1 MMKNVPTSLYYTLIV
16 SLGGFIF
23 GFDASVISG
32 AIGFIDVEFALSDWQ
47 QGFVVSSPTLGA
59 LFAMLFAGAIS
70 DAIGRRKSLIIV
82 ALLYFISAI
91 CSALAPNYV
100 LLVIARFIGGIAF
113 CSLIIAP
120 VYISEISS
128 AKHRGKMVS
137 VNQLNI
143 VLGFA
148 LSYFSNYYFLQLSYS
163 ELTWVKELGI
173 DTHTWRYMLGLE
185 TLPAALWFTLLFF
198 VPKSPRWLM
207 LKGKT
212 DEAKQSISTL
222 FDPHEAKVQLDEIYS
237 SLSEKSWSLKERLS
251 SLTVKSMRYPLFI
264 GITIAIA
271 QQITGI
277 NVIFFYAPT
286 IFEQSGV
293 GTDAAFMQAV
303 WIGLVNVAFTVV
315 AMLTIDK
322 WGRKPLLV
330 IGLCGVAISMTICA
344 YGFKQAVYEI
354 DSSDIAAIQQTDQ
367 QLANKLAEIKGVV
380 YYSDVTFKQ
389 SLQATLTT
397 AEYDTH
403 QQNILNSSITMN
415 APLVLFGII
424 AFVASFAVSLGPV
437 MWAMLAEIFPNQT
450 RAIAISLVGVINSL
464 TSFLVQ
470 LVFPWELMNL
480 GAAATFFSYGIFA
493 LVSLVLVV
501 KYFPETKGKTL
512 EQITESFEVR

>member
-1 MMKNVPTSLYYTLIV
+1 
-16 SLGGFIF
+16 
-23 GFDASVISG
+23 
-32 AIGFIDVEFALSDWQ
+32 
-47 QGFVVSSPTLGA
+47 
-59 LFAMLFAGAIS
+59 
-70 DAIGRRKSLIIV
+70 
-82 ALLYFISAI
+82 
-91 CSALAPNYV
+91 
-100 LLVIARFIGGIAF
+100 
-113 CSLIIAP
+113 
-120 VYISEISS
+120 
-128 AKHRGKMVS
+128 
-137 VNQLNI
+137 
-143 VLGFA
+143 
-148 LSYFSNYYFLQLSYS
+148 
-163 ELTWVKELGI
+163 
-173 DTHTWRYMLGLE
+173 
-185 TLPAALWFTLLFF
+185 
-198 VPKSPRWLM
+198 
-207 LKGKT
+207 
-212 DEAKQSISTL
+212 
-222 FDPHEAKVQLDEIYS
+222 
-237 SLSEKSWSLKERLS
+237 
-251 SLTVKSMRYPLFI
+251 
-264 GITIAIA
+264 
-271 QQITGI
+271 
-277 NVIFFYAPT
+277 
-286 IFEQSGV
+286 
-293 GTDAAFMQAV
+293 MQAV
-303 WIGLVNVAFTVV
+303 WIGLVNVAFTVI

-322 WGRKPLLV
+322 WGRKPLLI
-330 IGLCGVAISMTICA
+330 IGLCGVTVSMTVCA

-367 QLANKLAEIKGVV
+367 QLAAKLTEIKDLV